1 MGVVSPPA
9 TSKLYLLFGK
19 PCASFTV
26 FRLDSKELSSLAKCP
41 SQLPSNDEDTQP
53 VIIDLNGHVAIIGR
67 SNTADQ
73 ANVCLE
79 LDRLLHIGPDYPVA
93 ISRQDL
99 PQAVKLGIDSLFIFG
114 KGEPGRAE

>member
-26 FRLDSKELSSLAKCP
+26 FRLDSKELSSLAKCL
-41 SQLPSNDEDTQP
+41 SQLNSNDEDTKP
-53 VIIDLNGHVAIIGR
+53 VIIDLNGHVPIIGR

-73 ANVCLE
+73 ATVCLE
-79 LDRLLHIGPDYPVA
+79 LDRSLHIGPDYQAEKRAEPR
-93 ISRQDL
+93 RQD
-99 PQAVKLGIDSLFIFG
+99 ID
-114 KGEPGRAE
+114 